1 MIKVF
6 AHPASTCT
14 RKVLTTLAETN
25 TPHEFVMVDF
35 AKGEHKAPEHMARQP
50 FGQVPSINDDGFAL
64 YESRAIIR
72 YINDKASG
80 SLVPTNPQQ
89 RALMDEW
96 MSIETSNFTNHAM
109 KFVYHYVMG
118 RPQEPAV
125 LAAADVALNV
135 ALSVM
140 EKQLTA
146 SEYLVPS
153 GFSLA
158 DICFM
163 PYVEYLM
170 PTPAKEIVAKYPH
183 VMAWWNRCSE
193 RPSWRKVAGR

>member
-6 AHPASTCT
+6 GHPASTCT

-25 TPHEFVMVDF
+25 TPHELILVDIMT
-35 AKGEHKAPEHMARQP
+35 GEHKAPAHMARQP
-50 FGQVPSINDDGFAL
+50 FGQVPTINDDGFEL

-72 YINDKASG
+72 YLNDKAGG
-80 SLVPTNPQQ
+80 SLAPSHPQH
-89 RALMDEW
+89 RALMDQW
-96 MSIETSNFTNHAM
+96 MSIETSNFTTHAM
-109 KFVYHYVMG
+109 KFIFHHVFG
-118 RPQEPAV
+118 RPQEPAA
-125 LAAADVALNV
+125 LADAEVALNL
-135 ALSVM
+135 AFTVM
-140 EKQLTA
+140 ERQLTT
-146 SEYLVPS
+146 SETLVAS

-183 VMAWWNRCSE
+183 VMAWWNRCNE
-193 RPSWRKVAGR
+193 RASWRKVTGR